1 MFLRHLTPIC
11 LFAFVGTF
19 VSCLAVAF
27 LLYWVSKAGLTGG
40 FEPTLTELLTFGALI
55 SATDP
60 VSTLAVFQSKRVDPH
75 LFYLVFGESVMND
88 AVGLVLFNAFAK
100 FVSHDNTAGKVT
112 LGILEFVIMFV
123 VDFAGSLVLG
133 IASGILAAMLLKYV
147 DMRHH
152 KLLELSL
159 YLMIMYTPFLLAEIL
174 QLSGIV
180 TILFAGIAAR
190 RYVVPNLSESTDDHS
205 DVFFRLAAHIAET
218 SIFLELGL
226 SVAGLTGKGLFHW
239 QFIMW
244 SLLAC
249 LVGRALNVYPIT
261 FAYNMSLRKPS
272 SIFTDQHESTHY
284 HADNDEGNHVEMTE
298 TAPEIEAT
306 EEPSSPQSSPSS
318 SPTKSRQQR
327 PEIASTL
334 TLEARRDQTIQSS
347 TANMLWF
354 SGLRGA
360 VAYACAKSFPDTF
373 GHSQDFMA
381 TTMAL
386 VLITVFVFGGTT
398 ELVLKLLKIEVDVDE
413 DSYMNTFLRD
423 DPLTG
428 FVHNLETT
436 YVYPCVVRHS
446 DMTDVQQEEPVE
458 DESVHSDSSEN
469 RFPFHEHVEVTASQH
484 EANAGRKSQRRKSS
498 LYDFGASS

>member
-1 MFLRHLTPIC
+1 M
-11 LFAFVGTF
+11 
-19 VSCLAVAF
+19 
-27 LLYWVSKAGLTGG
+27 
-40 FEPTLTELLTFGALI
+40 TELLTFGALI

-112 LGILEFVIMFV
+112 LGILEFVVIFIV
-123 VDFAGSLVLG
+123 NFAGSLVLG
-133 IASGILAAMLLKYV
+133 ILSGILAAMLLKHV
-147 DMRHH
+147 DMRHTT
-152 KLLELSL
+152 LLELSL
-159 YLMIMYTPFLLAEIL
+159 YIMIMYVPFLLAEIL

-180 TILFAGIAAR
+180 TILFSGIAAR
-190 RYVVPNLSESTDDHS
+190 RYVVPNLSESTDDHA

-226 SVAGLTGKGLFHW
+226 SVAGLCGQNLFHW
-239 QFIMW
+239 QFILW

-249 LVGRALNVYPIT
+249 LVGRALNIYPISY
-261 FAYNMSLRKPS
+261 AYNMSLREPMPLPPDEDG
-272 SIFTDQHESTHY
+272 IQTRYQADTDQE
-284 HADNDEGNHVEMTE
+284 NHVEMTE
-298 TAPEIEAT
+298 PSKEELAPSEQA
-306 EEPSSPQSSPSS
+306 SSPAKLKP
-318 SPTKSRQQR
+318 REVR
-327 PEIASTL
+327 EMAATL
-334 TLEARRDQTIQSS
+334 TLEARRDQKIQAS

-360 VAYACAKSFPDTF
+360 VAYACAKTFPDTF

-398 ELVLKLLKIEVDVDE
+398 ELVLKFLKIEVGVDE
-413 DSYMNTFLRD
+413 DNYMDNFLRA

-428 FVHNLETT
+428 FIHNLENT
-436 YVYPCVVRHS
+436 YVYPFVVRHL
-446 DMTDVQQEEPVE
+446 DTTVAVQQEEPLE
-458 DESVHSDSSEN
+458 DDVSHHSDASEN
-469 RFPFHEHVEVTASQH
+469 RFPFHEHVEMTASQH
-484 EANAGRKSQRRKSS
+484 QANVNQRSSRRRAS
-498 LYDFGASS
+498 LYDFGQR